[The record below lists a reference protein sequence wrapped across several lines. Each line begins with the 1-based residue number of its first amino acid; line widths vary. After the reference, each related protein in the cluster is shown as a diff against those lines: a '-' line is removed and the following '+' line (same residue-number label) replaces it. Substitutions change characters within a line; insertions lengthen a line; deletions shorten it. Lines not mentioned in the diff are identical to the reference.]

1 MSEDPYI
8 SPQAPPISEN
18 WSEQENAEVSEAPS
32 IVVEHLR
39 CTRPWV
45 KFCSLAGYVTSTF
58 ILVIAMITIQK
69 LSGVI
74 PPIYLLLLGA
84 FYLILAVLFS
94 IPSLRLSKYER
105 SILRLVVT
113 SRTEDLELAIAHQR
127 VFWKQMAIMILM
139 ILVLYLIT
147 IALSAI
153 MLLSGKISL

>member
-1 MSEDPYI
+1 MSEDPYT

-18 WSEQENAEVSEAPS
+18 WSEQENAEISEAPS
-32 IVVEHLR
+32 IVIEHLR

-74 PPIYLLLLGA
+74 PLIYLLLLGA
-84 FYLILAVLFS
+84 FYLILAILFS